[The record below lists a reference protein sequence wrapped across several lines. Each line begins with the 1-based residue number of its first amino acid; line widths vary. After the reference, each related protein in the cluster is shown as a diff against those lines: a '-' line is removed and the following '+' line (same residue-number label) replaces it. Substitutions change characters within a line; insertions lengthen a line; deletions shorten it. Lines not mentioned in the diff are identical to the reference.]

1 MNVYHRRQKSHSPA
15 ASVITYVLLLAI
27 GLSGGY
33 VLRGIQEP
41 TETPEVAEVPAEH
54 PEPTDEEPEPPLD
67 DDPADSTPD
76 PAPGEPGAEP
86 DEEDDVYHAGRH
98 VMVAVRGTELDSR
111 TRNMLQE
118 VRPGGVLLRA
128 ANIENEDQT
137 RQLAREIKEAV
148 GEETGLADWPLIA
161 VEQEGGDYNHLAL
174 GDAPAARQIGDT
186 GEPSEAAALGGYFAQ
201 EARER
206 GIGVLFAPVMDIYES
221 GAMAGL
227 DTRAF
232 GSELNVVTAM
242 GIAFGRGVMDE
253 GLIPVAKHYPGYGAA
268 QEPSGNGIPIIE
280 GDHAQLAEIM
290 FPFLE
295 ASLRG
300 TPGIMAGH
308 IAVPALDLDHPDRPA
323 TLSPVLIGETLRER
337 WNYEG
342 VIVAEDMTRRVI
354 TSQYDST
361 EACIQALEAGND
373 ILILGDPDV
382 ARIRGVVQG
391 IQQAVEEERLD
402 RDALEESRDRLEG
415 WRALLRGEPPE
426 EELPEIPSI
435 DVAEYEGEAPGV
447 DAPLDDIEPL
457 EETEDLEDPEEPD
470 EPVEPEEPQEP
481 VEPEEPELELAEEGV
496 RIEHEV
502 QRGEYL
508 SRIAQRYGVSQQDI
522 VEWNDLPSREI
533 QYGTTLVL
541 YVPEERADT
550 APDDLEPVEP
560 LPDPPP
566 DETPQTDE
574 EPVGLRAIE
583 HTVEEGETLT
593 RISERYGVSP
603 SDIIEWNDLEDETI
617 RWGFPLTIY
626 VPENAEF
633 D

>member
-1 MNVYHRRQKSHSPA
+1 MNVYHRRQKSRSTA

-27 GLSGGY
+27 GFSGGY
-33 VLRGIQEP
+33 VLQGIQEP
-41 TETPEVAEVPAEH
+41 AEPPELAEAPAERRDS
-54 PEPTDEEPEPPLD
+54 PDEEP
-67 DDPADSTPD
+67 ADITPE
-76 PAPGEPGAEP
+76 PAPEEDEAEP
-86 DEEDDVYHAGRH
+86 DEEEDAYPAGRH
-98 VMVAVRGTELDSR
+98 LIVGVRGTELDSR
-111 TRNMLQE
+111 TRDMLRDVQ
-118 VRPGGVLLRA
+118 PGGVLLSA
-128 ANIENEDQT
+128 ANIEDEEQT
-137 RQLAREIKEAV
+137 RELVSEIKEAV
-148 GEETGLADWPLIA
+148 GEGTGVADGPLIA

-174 GDAPAARQIGDT
+174 PDAPAARQVGDT

-206 GIGVLFAPVMDIYES
+206 GVGVLFAPVMDIHEP
-221 GAMAGL
+221 GGMAAL
-227 DTRAF
+227 ETRAY

-242 GIAFGRGVMDE
+242 GIAFARGVMDE

-268 QEPSGNGIPIIE
+268 QEPSGNGGIPVIE

-300 TPGIMAGH
+300 APGIMVGH

-323 TLSPVLIGETLRER
+323 TMSPVLIQETLRER

-342 VIVAEDMTRRVI
+342 VIVAEDMTRRII

-361 EACIQALEAGND
+361 EACIQALEAGAD
-373 ILILGDPDV
+373 ALVLGDPDV
-382 ARIRGVVQG
+382 ARIRGVVHG
-391 IQQAVEEERLD
+391 IERAVDEGRLG

-415 WRALLRGEPPE
+415 WRALLRGDAPE

-435 DVAEYEGEAPGV
+435 DVEEYEGETAGL
-447 DAPLDDIEPL
+447 DAPLDDVEPL
-457 EETEDLEDPEEPD
+457 EEAEELEAPE
-470 EPVEPEEPQEP
+470 EPEEPEEP
-481 VEPEEPELELAEEGV
+481 AASEESQEPELELAEEGV

-508 SRIAQRYGVSQQDI
+508 SRIAERYGVSQDEI
-522 VEWNDLPSREI
+522 VEWNDLSSRDI

-541 YVPEERADT
+541 YVPEERADA
-550 APDDLEPVEP
+550 APDEAESVEP
-560 LPDPPP
+560 LPEPPSEP
-566 DETPQTDE
+566 PSAEAPAETDE

-583 HTVEEGETLT
+583 HTVQQGETLT
-593 RISERYGVSP
+593 RISERYGVST

-626 VPENAEF
+626 VPEDAEF
-633 D
+633 DE